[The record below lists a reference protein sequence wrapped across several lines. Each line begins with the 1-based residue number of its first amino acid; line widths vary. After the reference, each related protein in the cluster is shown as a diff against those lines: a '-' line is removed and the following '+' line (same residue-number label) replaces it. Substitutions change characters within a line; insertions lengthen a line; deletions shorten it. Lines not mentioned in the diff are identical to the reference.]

1 MPLTVG
7 GADER
12 TPVTVA
18 AGPATCAV
26 VGHAWREAER
36 AEATLTLTR
45 ARART
50 LTKSREIRG
59 ARVGARLDC
68 ASRPRSRRAG
78 DHHHA
83 VSHLSL
89 ELLPR
94 PHAAR
99 HLQLVHGRLSSGGP
113 GVLLRT
119 EQG

>member
-1 MPLTVG
+1 MG

-18 AGPATCAV
+18 VGPATCAV

-36 AEATLTLTR
+36 AEATLTLTLTR
-45 ARART
+45 TRT
-50 LTKSREIRG
+50 LTKSRETRG
-59 ARVGARLDC
+59 ARVGARLDG
-68 ASRPRSRRAG
+68 ASRPRPRRAR